1 MQHLLISVSD
11 NANLGAI
18 QSLLLQT
25 KGIERVETIENDNFL
40 ESETDW
46 INNLHKPGPKL
57 TEAQLD
63 ELVQAM
69 DNEEDTGISET
80 ELDKKFNAYF
90 FNKWGIQI
98 S

>member
-63 ELVQAM
+63 KLVQAM

>member
-80 ELDKKFNAYF
+80 ELDKKFYAYF